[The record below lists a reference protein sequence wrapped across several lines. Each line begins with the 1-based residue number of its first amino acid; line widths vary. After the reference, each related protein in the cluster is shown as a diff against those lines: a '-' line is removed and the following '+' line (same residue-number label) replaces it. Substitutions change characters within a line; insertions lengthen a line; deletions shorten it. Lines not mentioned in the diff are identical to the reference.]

1 VQRTKP
7 SSLRAF
13 LALDLDD
20 EALDVLSAH
29 LRRLRAM
36 PWANAVRWVSV
47 DNLHLTLR
55 FLGDIA
61 PAQAERY
68 IGALRQ
74 GLTQVA
80 DLPGLSLRVSGPR
93 LFPRPSHPRVI
104 ACLAESN
111 ATLTALADLAE
122 ACATGIGLAAEK
134 RPFNGHITLGR
145 CAILC
150 RKAPSCRRRKKG
162 RSCAPPRLP
171 SIKANSVRAE
181 RFIRRCTLS
190 PSALSFDR
198 YGG

>member
-1 VQRTKP
+1 MQRTKP

-20 EALDVLSAH
+20 DALDVLSAH

-36 PWANAVRWVSV
+36 PWANAVRWVSA

-68 IGALRQ
+68 IGALRR

-93 LFPRPSHPRVI
+93 LFPKSSHPRVI

-145 CAILC
+145 LRDPLPQGAVLPKEEEGTLMRPTAITLY
-150 RKAPSCRRRKKG
+150 KS
-162 RSCAPPRLP
+162 
-171 SIKANSVRAE
+171 E
-181 RFIRRCTLS
+181 LS
-190 PSALSFDR
+190 PHGAIYTALHTFSLR
-198 YGG
+198 SQL